1 MIECPDEDSFGLWL
15 AALRALLAE
24 REPPSA
30 IGPAALLGS
39 FGCELDQVALATRT
53 PTLALTLDP
62 STGFIPKTSLN
73 PEPELEPE
81 PVPEPEPDRSPS
93 PSPDPAQV
101 ALADASLSDGL
112 LIPAVLEALWLALQ
126 QAREGAC
133 ARAS

>member
-62 STGFIPKTSLN
+62 NTGFIPKTNLN

-81 PVPEPEPDRSPS
+81 PVPEPSRTGARARALIQPRWRWRTRRSLTACS
-93 PSPDPAQV
+93 SRQC
-101 ALADASLSDGL
+101 SRRFGWRCSRHG
-112 LIPAVLEALWLALQ
+112 
-126 QAREGAC
+126 RAC

>member
-62 STGFIPKTSLN
+62 YLGEQRTQRGCVQAFE
-73 PEPELEPE
+73 EPPVALGEELEE
-81 PVPEPEPDRSPS
+81 LLVRES
-93 PSPDPAQV
+93 AQ
-101 ALADASLSDGL
+101 AGELELEQR
-112 LIPAVLEALWLALQ
+112 VLRRVQ
-126 QAREGAC
+126 VR
-133 ARAS
+133 ARARARARTRLGLC